1 GYQAASFPAVGDGG
15 LREGCVRPVR
25 RALVKEPALGAHLS
39 AVEEI
44 PRRGVPVV
52 PRLRVDLRQLRAQLE
67 DRRRERLSAAV
78 REFCREQTPLRR
90 GLFLVNAYRDCWNCF
105 SRSSSDF
112 AGPELPLSSSGTTIW
127 TLLGSTVD
135 ALSRKAVTRPGQKM
149 TMPTMMSCSTTH
161 GIAPQ

>member
-52 PRLRVDLRQLRAQLE
+52 PRFRVDLRQLRAQLE

-78 REFCREQTPLRR
+78 REFCQKANPATAGFAFGAVELRDFALPGLLELLLQVVVRLRR
-90 GLFLVNAYRDCWNCF
+90 SGGAPVLVRN
-105 SRSSSDF
+105 
-112 AGPELPLSSSGTTIW
+112 
-127 TLLGSTVD
+127 
-135 ALSRKAVTRPGQKM
+135 
-149 TMPTMMSCSTTH
+149 
-161 GIAPQ
+161 